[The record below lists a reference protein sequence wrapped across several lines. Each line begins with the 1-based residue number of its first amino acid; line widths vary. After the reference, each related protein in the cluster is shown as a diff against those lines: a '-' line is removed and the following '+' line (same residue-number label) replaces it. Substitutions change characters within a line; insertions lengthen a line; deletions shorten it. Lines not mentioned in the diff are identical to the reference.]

1 MFKLLLASLLSLTM
15 LGQGAKVVSE
25 KGSAMEIKYETLN
38 EDLTKISNESSHQHG
53 IGNGEYHETEIT
65 QAIKEIKSIIN
76 DNTLSKKEQFS
87 KLYQLAS
94 NSSYEHGV
102 GNGEYH
108 ETEVTKLVFEV
119 IEKLK

>member
-1 MFKLLLASLLSLTM
+1 MFKLLLVSLLSLTM
-15 LGQGAKVVSE
+15 LGQEAEVASE
-25 KGSAMEIKYETLN
+25 KGSTMETKYETLN
-38 EDLTKISNESSHQHG
+38 EDLTKISNESSYQHG

-76 DNTLSKKEQFS
+76 DDTLTKKEQIS
-87 KLYQLAS
+87 NLYQLAS
-94 NSSYEHGV
+94 NSSYEYGV

-108 ETEVTKLVFEV
+108 ETEVSKLVFEV